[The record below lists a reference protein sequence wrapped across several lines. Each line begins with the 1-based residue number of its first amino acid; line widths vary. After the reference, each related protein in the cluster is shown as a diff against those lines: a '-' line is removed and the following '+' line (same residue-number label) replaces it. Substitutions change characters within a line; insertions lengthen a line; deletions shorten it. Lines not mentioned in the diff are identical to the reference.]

1 MCKVKKLVKKT
12 ISRGTSTTTKKKTK
26 KTPAVKATENFEN
39 RHQIFLKNIIKEQQ
53 NIYFNESRNVK
64 KT

>member
-1 MCKVKKLVKKT
+1 MCKVKKLVKKPFQEE
-12 ISRGTSTTTKKKTK
+12 RLQLQKKKQK
-26 KTPAVKATENFEN
+26 KPAVKATENFEN

-53 NIYFNESRNVK
+53 NIYFNESKNVK

>member
-1 MCKVKKLVKKT
+1 MCKVKKLVKKPFQEE
-12 ISRGTSTTTKKKTK
+12 RLQLQKKKTK